1 MRTPELK
8 SLPNVN
14 QGACD
19 AGCNTAP
26 PSYSAPNEGQRQP
39 KQKPLLRKAG
49 QSTLHELAARGC
61 RVASLT
67 I

>member
-8 SLPNVN
+8 SRPNVN
-14 QGACD
+14 QGICD
-19 AGCNTAP
+19 AGCNTAS
-26 PSYSAPNEGQRQP
+26 PSYSAPDEGQRQP
-39 KQKPLLRKAG
+39 KQKPLLTNAG

-61 RVASLT
+61 RVAFFT